1 VFTFVTTFCV
11 DICVQ
16 AEGKGCGGGKSEGG
30 WGGEGCEVG
39 DRGGGELIGS
49 KVGGGRMRLLTS
61 NAAQGVGRVIRQLL
75 HICSM
80 PRILT
85 RRGDDFL
92 S

>member
-1 VFTFVTTFCV
+1 MFTFVTTFCV

-16 AEGKGCGGGKSEGG
+16 AEGKGCRGGKSEGG
-30 WGGEGCEVG
+30 GEGVVG
-39 DRGGGELIGS
+39 YKGGWELIGS
-49 KVGGGRMRLLTS
+49 QVGGGRMRLLTS

-85 RRGDDFL
+85 LREDDFL